1 MTLSIE
7 ILLPKR
13 RASHQHHQQETG
25 DGMQDEDGMSSVYLV
40 CVHVALT
47 RHMDMGGSGSWL
59 SSQES
64 SRERERETFV
74 TLSYMDPNKSYMD

>member
-7 ILLPKR
+7 IFLPKR

-47 RHMDMGGSGSWL
+47 RHMDMGGSG
-59 SSQES
+59 
-64 SRERERETFV
+64 
-74 TLSYMDPNKSYMD
+74 